1 MTNQTNTLQQ
11 SFEEILGVQF
21 HNLDLLTQALTH
33 RSYVNEYDG
42 DEDIHDNERLEFL
55 GDAILDVVVADML
68 YRKFPDVSEGELTQ
82 FRAALVKTESLA
94 MLATQF
100 NLGQYLRIGHGEEK
114 SGGRERPNN
123 LCRGFE
129 AVVGAMYL
137 DGGIKTVEDFVTP
150 SLLDLLD
157 YVIEN
162 NLHID
167 ARSEL
172 QERTQATLSITPSYR
187 VAGADGPDHA
197 KEFHVEV
204 IIGDVIIGKGVGT
217 SKRAAAQ
224 EAARVALQ
232 HLEEEGFPETVEFV
246 EKPVSDDYQENTA
259 HSTDQSSDQVKNEL
273 ESSDPVSEEL
283 PDQATDDKS
292 ASNEATIADD
302 A

>member
-1 MTNQTNTLQQ
+1 MTNLTDTQTP
-11 SFEEILGVQF
+11 FEEILGVEF

-33 RSYVNEYDG
+33 RSFVNEYDG
-42 DEDIHDNERLEFL
+42 EEEVRDNERLEFL

-68 YRKFPDVSEGELTQ
+68 FKKFPDVSEGELTQ
-82 FRAALVKTESLA
+82 LRAALVKTESLA
-94 MLATQF
+94 FLATQF
-100 NLGQYLRIGHGEEK
+100 KLGEYLRIGRGEEN

-129 AVVGAMYL
+129 AVIGAMYL
-137 DGGIKTVEDFVTP
+137 DGGFRTVEAFIMP
-150 SLLDLLD
+150 SLLELLD
-157 YVIEN
+157 YVLEN

-172 QERTQATLSITPSYR
+172 QERTQATLSITPNYR

-204 IIGDVIIGKGVGT
+204 TLGDVVIGLGIGT

-232 HLEEEGFPETVEFV
+232 HLEEKGFPEQVELAPHII
-246 EKPVSDDYQENTA
+246 EPER
-259 HSTDQSSDQVKNEL
+259 DQRD
-273 ESSDPVSEEL
+273 ESE
-283 PDQATDDKS
+283 
-292 ASNEATIADD
+292 ASND
-302 A
+302 

>member
-1 MTNQTNTLQQ
+1 
-11 SFEEILGVQF
+11 
-21 HNLDLLTQALTH
+21 NLDLLTQALTH
-33 RSYVNEYDG
+33 RSFVNEYDG
-42 DEDIHDNERLEFL
+42 EEEIRDNERLEFL
-55 GDAILDVVVADML
+55 GDAILDVIVADML
-68 YRKFPDVSEGELTQ
+68 FKRFPDVSEGELTQ
-82 FRAALVKTESLA
+82 LRAALVKTESLA

-100 NLGQYLRIGHGEEK
+100 QLGEYLRIGRGEEN

-129 AVVGAMYL
+129 AVIGAMYL
-137 DGGIKTVEDFVTP
+137 DGGIQTVEEFVMP
-150 SLLDLLD
+150 SLLELLD
-157 YVIEN
+157 YVLEN

-204 IIGDVIIGKGVGT
+204 TIGDVVIGTGIGT

-232 HLEEEGFPETVEFV
+232 HLEEKGFPEGVEIT
-246 EKPVSDDYQENTA
+246 PHIPQ
-259 HSTDQSSDQVKNEL
+259 TDTDESQSNKH
-273 ESSDPVSEEL
+273 
-283 PDQATDDKS
+283 PDTEP
-292 ASNEATIADD
+292 N
-302 A
+302 